1 MNAEIMQYGN
11 EIGFAE
17 SMSRGELEVAMMMAK
32 RNPRSIGN
40 FRTEA
45 MTMATLDIDVAM
57 SCFYKMKRGGKI
69 IEGPSVRLAEIAASA
84 WGNMKFGGRVVETTD
99 SHVTA
104 QGVAFD
110 LERNTSY
117 SIEVRRSIRDRE
129 GRRYSDDM
137 IVMAG
142 NAAAAIAVRNAIFK
156 VVPTAYVRPIF
167 ERAKLIAIGDV
178 KTLGMRR
185 QGMID
190 EFAKMGVS
198 KESILARLGKATIE
212 DIGLS
217 EFEDLVGVF
226 TAIRDG
232 ETNIDAEFPVVSE
245 PTPQEKEAITKAKK
259 KRAELNKLLSA
270 CDNNASIK
278 DAVASFQAE
287 NGPGIWGMKTHHNA
301 QEKYQDL
308 VDLHSARIS
317 DTIKGLMSWISN
329 SKNEDAFNKH
339 LEEFKKHPELDTQ
352 DNQDEIIKVGKSL
365 GIAEYFDGLL

>member
-1 MNAEIMQYGN
+1 MNAEVMTHGN

-17 SMSRGELEVAMMMAK
+17 SMSRGELEVAMIMAK
-32 RNPRSIGN
+32 RNPRSIGQ

-45 MTMATLDIDVAM
+45 MTMATLDADVAM
-57 SCFYKMKRGGKI
+57 SCFYKMTRGGKT

-84 WGNMKFGGRVVETTD
+84 WGNMKFGGRVVEITE
-99 SHVTA
+99 SHVVA

-117 SIEVRRSIRDRE
+117 SIEVRRGIRDRE
-129 GRRYSDDM
+129 GRRYSEDM

-167 ERAKLIAIGDV
+167 IQAKKTAIGDA

-185 QGMID
+185 QGMLE
-190 EFAKMGVS
+190 EFAKMGVT
-198 KESILARLGKATIE
+198 KDAILARLGKATIE

-217 EFEDLVGVF
+217 EFEDLVGAF

-232 ETNIDAEFPVVSE
+232 ETTIDAEFPDLTE
-245 PTPQEKEAITKAKK
+245 PTPQEKDAITKAKK
-259 KRAELNKLLSA
+259 KRAELNKMLSA

-278 DAVASFQAE
+278 AAVAEFQTA
-287 NGPGIWGMKTHHNA
+287 NGPGIWGMKTHHN
-301 QEKYQDL
+301 QEEKYQDL
-308 VDLHSARIS
+308 ADLHIGRIADTINLVMKRIS
-317 DTIKGLMSWISN
+317 N
-329 SKNEDAFNKH
+329 AKNVDEFNKL
-339 LEEFKKHPELDTQ
+339 LEEFAKHPELDTQ
-352 DNQDEIIKVGKSL
+352 DNQDEIAKVGKGFGL
-365 GIAEYFDGLL
+365 AEYFTE